1 MIDDSSITI
10 ILIILILSL
19 SIYSSSP
26 YSSSDAVMHMYT
38 HDKLWPAL
46 SDLAIAL
53 GSECN
58 ILDSDRLVSWYDD
71 NDSDDR
77 DEYDDDDSDCNC
89 YSNDDRRVYYY

>member
-1 MIDDSSITI
+1 MMIDDSSIT
-10 ILIILILSL
+10 IILILSL

-58 ILDSDRLVSWYDD
+58 ILDSDRLVSWYD
-71 NDSDDR
+71 S
-77 DEYDDDDSDCNC
+77 DDDDDDDEDSDCDC
-89 YSNDDRRVYYY
+89 NDDRSGR

>member
-71 NDSDDR
+71 DDNDSDD
-77 DEYDDDDSDCNC
+77 EDSDCDC
-89 YSNDDRRVYYY
+89 NDDRSGR

>member
-1 MIDDSSITI
+1 MMIDDSSIT
-10 ILIILILSL
+10 IILILSL

-71 NDSDDR
+71 NDSDD
-77 DEYDDDDSDCNC
+77 EDSDCDC
-89 YSNDDRRVYYY
+89 NDDRSGR

>member
-1 MIDDSSITI
+1 MMIDDSSITI

-71 NDSDDR
+71 DSDD
-77 DEYDDDDSDCNC
+77 DDDDCDCDC
-89 YSNDDRRVYYY
+89 NDDRSGR

>member
-71 NDSDDR
+71 NDSDDH
-77 DEYDDDDSDCNC
+77 DEYDDDNDDDSDCDCNG
-89 YSNDDRRVYYY
+89 DRIGR